1 MGGSVTSVR
10 LLFASLALYSQVM
23 ERDSLADLLTS
34 VRLVAAGVASLRHGH
49 FSLLPITLSPCIS
62 CWMFSSRT
70 QNNVITSIWLFA
82 CLLVSLADLVSH
94 VDSIESSCETHVRTP
109 QTVPWPIIA
118 LKARADILTSL
129 LPIPEYLPKR
139 KSSALSPIT
148 WHVISLLFF
157 LTITFA
163 YVPVIR
169 RKIRFVSLCA
179 RERIFP

>member
-1 MGGSVTSVR
+1 MGGSVTRVR

-23 ERDSLADLLTS
+23 VRDSLADLLTS

-70 QNNVITSIWLFA
+70 RNNVITSIWLFA
-82 CLLVSLADLVSH
+82 CLLVSLAVLVSH

-118 LKARADILTSL
+118 LKARADILTTLWAVCPFLNIYRKENLHSRSFSY
-129 LPIPEYLPKR
+129 YLARNFPPF
-139 KSSALSPIT
+139 LSYYNFCVRT
-148 WHVISLLFF
+148 G
-157 LTITFA
+157 
-163 YVPVIR
+163 
-169 RKIRFVSLCA
+169 
-179 RERIFP
+179 